1 MKLVQN
7 SGNDRVANLIQ
18 PLLSDGHSLDAVTP
32 GLSIFAFAELL
43 VGLQG
48 AARCRFV
55 LPGDTATL
63 PLLGTTADRPNRNR
77 LQSRWLAARLRD
89 WLSENADIRLA
100 RDGVPQGALVI
111 RDKAAQPLQA
121 LLGSLSLT
129 TDGLGLTPGNPLNLI
144 QASET
149 PDEAWRVHTAP
160 VRPGPVN
167 CS

>member
-48 AARCRFV
+48 AGRCRFV

-63 PLLGTTADRPNRNR
+63 PLLGTTTDLTAIVCNPAG
-77 LQSRWLAARLRD
+77 WPLA
-89 WLSENADIRLA
+89 S
-100 RDGVPQGALVI
+100 GTG
-111 RDKAAQPLQA
+111 
-121 LLGSLSLT
+121 
-129 TDGLGLTPGNPLNLI
+129 
-144 QASET
+144 
-149 PDEAWRVHTAP
+149 
-160 VRPGPVN
+160 
-167 CS
+167 

>member
-1 MKLVQN
+1 M
-7 SGNDRVANLIQ
+7 
-18 PLLSDGHSLDAVTP
+18 
-32 GLSIFAFAELL
+32 
-43 VGLQG
+43 
-48 AARCRFV
+48 
-55 LPGDTATL
+55 
-63 PLLGTTADRPNRNR
+63 
-77 LQSRWLAARLRD
+77 
-89 WLSENADIRLA
+89 
-100 RDGVPQGALVI
+100 PQGALMI